1 MDSFLILV
9 DAGYVY
15 ASAGTL
21 VHGTKARHE
30 LLLNHGALR
39 DHLESFGR
47 ETTGVSML
55 RMYWYDAAPNRM
67 PTPEH
72 DHIASLRAVQLRLGR
87 LSNAGLQKGV
97 DSLIYRDL
105 FTLSQSGRVS
115 DIFLVAGDEDL
126 LEGVNAA
133 KDFGVR
139 ISLIGIEPNRSNQSD
154 ALRHAADAVYILQRE
169 QLEPLMHR
177 KRSVESS
184 HPPSA
189 DRSGAH
195 QQSEVHDG
203 DSDAGSTPDGDE
215 VVRGAARQVAHEY
228 WTQTD
233 ADERAYLETEERRA
247 VANRRLPQRTDGWML
262 RIAAEGLSRRLT
274 ESEKWLA
281 RAEFWKEIAVI
292 LGEADGSSAAGTE
305 ARDA

>member
-1 MDSFLILV
+1 MESFVILA

-15 ASAGTL
+15 AAAGTL
-21 VHGTKARHE
+21 VHGTKARSD

-55 RMYWYDAAPNRM
+55 RMYWYDAAPNRV

-105 FTLSQSGRVS
+105 FTLSQSGRIS

-126 LEGVNAA
+126 LEGVNGA

-139 ISLIGIEPNRSNQSD
+139 ISLIGIEPNQSNQSD

-169 QLEPLMHR
+169 QLGPILHR
-177 KRSVESS
+177 KRSAESS
-184 HPPSA
+184 QTPLP
-189 DRSGAH
+189 DRLGALG
-195 QQSEVHDG
+195 QPGV
-203 DSDAGSTPDGDE
+203 PDGDGSSGPTPDDDE
-215 VVRGAARQVAHEY
+215 IVRSAARLVARDY
-228 WTQTD
+228 WTQAG
-233 ADERAYLETEERRA
+233 ADDRAYLEQEERSA
-247 VANRRLPQRTDGWML
+247 APNRRLPQRTDGWML
-262 RIAAEGLSRRLT
+262 RVATEGLNRRLT
-274 ESEKWLA
+274 EAEKWLA
-281 RAEFWKEIAVI
+281 RAEFWNEIGVMIAEGNGR
-292 LGEADGSSAAGTE
+292 LEASGEQGAG
-305 ARDA
+305 

>member
-1 MDSFLILV
+1 MDFFLILV

-72 DHIASLRAVQLRLGR
+72 DHIASLRAVHLRLGR

-177 KRSVESS
+177 KRGVESS
-184 HPPSA
+184 RPPSSV
-189 DRSGAH
+189 RLGSH
-195 QQSEVHDG
+195 QQPEGQGSEN
-203 DSDAGSTPDGDE
+203 DAESSPDGDE
-215 VVRGAARQVAHEY
+215 IVRRAARQVAHEY
-228 WTQTD
+228 WAQSD
-233 ADERAYLETEERRA
+233 VDDHAYLETERQSGS
-247 VANRRLPQRTDGWML
+247 ANRRLPQRTDGWML
-262 RIAAEGLSRRLT
+262 RVAAEGLSRRLT

-281 RAEFWKEIAVI
+281 RAEFWDEIGVI
-292 LGEADGSSAAGTE
+292 LAEGNRHREDSRE
-305 ARDA
+305 D

>member
-1 MDSFLILV
+1 MESFVILA

-15 ASAGTL
+15 AAAGTL
-21 VHGTKARHE
+21 VHGTKARND

-55 RMYWYDAAPNRM
+55 RMYWYDAAPNRV

-105 FTLSQSGRVS
+105 FTLSQSGRIS

-139 ISLIGIEPNRSNQSD
+139 ISLIGIEPNQSNQSD
-154 ALRHAADAVYILQRE
+154 ALRHSADAIYILQRE
-169 QLEPLMHR
+169 QLEPMLHR
-177 KRSVESS
+177 KRSVASRRPHVPDQMGARQQEVLVGDG
-184 HPPSA
+184 SA
-189 DRSGAH
+189 P
-195 QQSEVHDG
+195 
-203 DSDAGSTPDGDE
+203 STPDE
-215 VVRGAARQVAHEY
+215 EEIVRSAARRVARDY
-228 WTQTD
+228 WTQSGVD
-233 ADERAYLETEERRA
+233 DRAHLEREERSA
-247 VANRRLPQRTDGWML
+247 AANRRLPQRTDGWML
-262 RIAAEGLSRRLT
+262 RVATEGLNRRLT
-274 ESEKWLA
+274 EGEKWLA
-281 RAEFWKEIAVI
+281 RAEFWKEVSVMLAEENSR
-292 LGEADGSSAAGTE
+292 LDAANE
-305 ARDA
+305 H